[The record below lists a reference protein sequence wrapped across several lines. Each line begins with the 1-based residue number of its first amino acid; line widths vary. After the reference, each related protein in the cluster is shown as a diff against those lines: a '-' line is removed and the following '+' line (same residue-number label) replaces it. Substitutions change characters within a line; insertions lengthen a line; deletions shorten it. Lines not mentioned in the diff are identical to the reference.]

1 MNPDQK
7 EPDVYDV
14 ITGRRKIGYRLDGR
28 VAIECFSDRIQV
40 DWGGWAYKVTA
51 GPGRVSR
58 PFFSHAANRKDLWYN
73 DRDDKTE
80 RNNAMNQKARK
91 RNTCLFIGFLLL
103 GGIFH
108 YFDPTE
114 NLALNSFLF
123 SGRFAIFAGLVLFWI
138 RSVRSRLLPTRVRTY
153 LTAAGVL
160 MLSLL
165 VIQVFSTRIVGDSV
179 DPVWVSRCSKYA
191 YWVPQMLIP
200 ALFLMAGVRICRG
213 GQDGAGLDERL
224 LMIPALFLS
233 LMMLTNDL
241 HHLIYRPKADYPEL
255 MIITGRYTHGPWF
268 YLLYAWMILACVAGL
283 ILLFRETGRR
293 PAKGIALLAG
303 AALAWLVMLL
313 LNLLVFDLLRVH
325 QPYSTQE
332 INIFGMLGIFEICIR
347 NRLIASNENHT
358 GFFAKLGLP
367 VLITGPDLSP
377 AYTTDCP
384 LNASEEDL
392 RASLRGPVCPREDTR
407 LSGMGIRAGYAF
419 WAEDESELHRENRR
433 LESANEIL
441 SEENH
446 LIGIE
451 NSLKEKKAHLDA
463 RNRVYDRIAAA
474 ILSRQRRISALLAGA
489 KPADAS
495 FRRVL
500 GECCVLNAWCK
511 RKSNLLLLDEASLP
525 VKNRELYLALQE
537 SARFLKCCG
546 VEAAAV
552 GDEET
557 DFPLQNVHDLYDT
570 FEAVI
575 ESWLPALRR
584 LTVSLTDSGIR
595 MAVETGEDLPLPET
609 VLPVEKK
616 SSEGTVFLTVRCGKG
631 GGAV

>member
-1 MNPDQK
+1 
-7 EPDVYDV
+7 
-14 ITGRRKIGYRLDGR
+14 
-28 VAIECFSDRIQV
+28 
-40 DWGGWAYKVTA
+40 
-51 GPGRVSR
+51 
-58 PFFSHAANRKDLWYN
+58 
-73 DRDDKTE
+73 
-80 RNNAMNQKARK
+80 
-91 RNTCLFIGFLLL
+91 
-103 GGIFH
+103 
-108 YFDPTE
+108 
-114 NLALNSFLF
+114 
-123 SGRFAIFAGLVLFWI
+123 
-138 RSVRSRLLPTRVRTY
+138 
-153 LTAAGVL
+153 
-160 MLSLL
+160 
-165 VIQVFSTRIVGDSV
+165 
-179 DPVWVSRCSKYA
+179 
-191 YWVPQMLIP
+191 MLIP
-200 ALFLMAGVRICRG
+200 ALFLMACVRICRSR
-213 GQDGAGLDERL
+213 QDGAGWDERL

-241 HHLIYRPKADYPEL
+241 HHLVYRPKADYPEL
-255 MIITGRYTHGPWF
+255 MIVTGRYSHGLGF
-268 YLLYAWMILACVAGL
+268 YLLYAWMILACAAGL
-283 ILLFRETGRR
+283 VLLFRETGRR
-293 PAKGIALLAG
+293 SAKGIALLAG
-303 AALAWLVMLL
+303 AAMAWLIMLL
-313 LNLLVFDLLRVH
+313 LNMLVFDLLHVH

-367 VLITGPDLSP
+367 VLITGLDLSP

-392 RASLRGPVCPREDTR
+392 RASLQGPVYPREDMR

-419 WAEDESELHRENRR
+419 WAEDESELHREKRR

-451 NSLKEKKAHLDA
+451 NSLEEKKAHLDA
-463 RNRVYDRIAAA
+463 RNRVYDRISAA
-474 ILSRQRRISALLAGA
+474 ILSRQKQINALLAEA

-500 GECCVLNAWCK
+500 GKCCVLNAWCK

-525 VKNRELYLALQE
+525 AKNRELFLALQE

-557 DFPLQNVHDLYDT
+557 DFPLQSIHDLYDT

-595 MAVETGEDLPLPET
+595 MAVETGENLPLPET

-616 SSEGTVFLTVRCGKG
+616 NSEGTVFLTVRCGKG
-631 GGAV
+631 GDAV